1 MTPERSF
8 FPILGKNLFRPV
20 ETGQVTENS
29 EERQEQSLN
38 HTDVWG
44 VR

>member
-8 FPILGKNLFRPV
+8 FPILGKKHARLAEARQ
-20 ETGQVTENS
+20 GTENS
-29 EERQEQSLN
+29 EERQGRSLN
-38 HTDVWG
+38 HTDVLV

>member
-8 FPILGKNLFRPV
+8 FPILGKKHFSLA
-20 ETGQVTENS
+20 ETRQGTGNS
-29 EERQEQSLN
+29 EERQGQSLS
-38 HTDVWG
+38 HTDVLG